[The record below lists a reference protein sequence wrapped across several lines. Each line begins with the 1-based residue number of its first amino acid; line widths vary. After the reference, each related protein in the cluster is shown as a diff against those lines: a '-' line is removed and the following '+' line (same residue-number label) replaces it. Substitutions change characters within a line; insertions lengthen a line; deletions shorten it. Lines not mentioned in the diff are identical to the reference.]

1 MTGSKKTEVER
12 CLAALR
18 NATRSMTLKQL
29 SRTLSWPRQEKSRL
43 QDLLQDLVEK
53 GDVQLIGERHYAV
66 ASEGK
71 MIQGTLVCTRRG
83 TAYLSTDAYAED
95 LYVPRMKLG
104 AGMHRDRVLAR
115 VGRYRNKLEA
125 EVVEVIERGTF
136 SFVGVVHCIA
146 KAVWLEPRDERL
158 PDRVRV
164 TDGEAGHGEVVAAQ
178 FVTWPRNLDD
188 IPTARVVK
196 RLAREG
202 EAADQT
208 ELLIYDLGLPTM
220 FPNAVTTQ
228 ADETEVDVDALL
240 DGYHED
246 LRETPFITVDPQ
258 SARDF
263 DDAVCARKLKTGGW
277 LLSVAVA
284 DVSLLVEVGSP
295 MDDEAFMRG
304 TSVYL
309 PDRVIPM
316 LPDRL
321 SGDLC
326 SLRPDVE
333 RPALVVEMTVNEA
346 GDISQPIL
354 KEAVI
359 RSHKRLSYDAATEFF
374 EDTEETGLSKVVQNQ
389 LIDLRQVTRVLRKRR
404 QESGYLDLEI
414 AEAKIQ
420 LDESGAVDSI
430 CAYERQ
436 ESHLMIEEAML
447 AANVV
452 VANFC
457 IKHER
462 ETLFRVHGVPDEDKL
477 KAFSEGLAQI
487 AGIETTSSDVAEF
500 SARLREVEDPDVR
513 VLLSTLLLR
522 AMMKA
527 EYKTQLGGHYG
538 LGFDAYLHFTS
549 PIRRYPDLVVHR
561 VVRGLLR
568 KTSKVKSRSLA
579 EIAGQ
584 SNRRERLALEA
595 ERDVQALYKCLW
607 LKPRIGDQFEGFV
620 THVSAKGAFVK
631 LGDTHCDGFIPFA
644 DSGGKRGP
652 RRPQIVIGSREALA
666 LPLHIGE
673 RIDVILMNVSVNRR
687 RVELRRVTDEDRVDD
702 R

>member
-1 MTGSKKTEVER
+1 LAGSKKSDVER

-29 SRTLSWPRQEKSRL
+29 SRTLSWPRQEKDRL
-43 QDLLQDLVEK
+43 QDLLDTLVEK
-53 GDVQLIGERHYAV
+53 GDVTLIDQRHYAL

-83 TAYLSTDAYAED
+83 TAYLSTDAYTED

-104 AGMHRDRVLAR
+104 AGMHRDRVLAK

-125 EVVEVIERGTF
+125 EIVEVIERGTF
-136 SFVGVVHCIA
+136 SFVGVVHRIG
-146 KAVWLEPRDERL
+146 KGFWLEPRDERL

-164 TDGEAGHGEVVAAQ
+164 TEGEADHGEVIAAQ
-178 FVTWPRNLDD
+178 FVTWPRSLDD
-188 IPTARVVK
+188 TPTARVVK

-220 FPNAVTTQ
+220 FPATVTAQ
-228 ADETEVDVDALL
+228 ADETELDVDALL
-240 DGYHED
+240 KGHHED

-263 DDAVCARKLKTGGW
+263 DDAVCARCVETGGW
-277 LLSVAVA
+277 ILTVAVA
-284 DVSLLVEVGSP
+284 DVSLLVKSGSA

-333 RPALVVEMTVNEA
+333 RPAMVVEMRVNEL
-346 GDISQPIL
+346 GEISHPIL

-359 RSHKRLSYDAATEFF
+359 KSHKRLSYDAATDFF
-374 EDTEETGLSKVVQNQ
+374 EEPDESVLPKLIQDQ
-389 LIDLRQVTRVLRKRR
+389 LVALRDVTRALRRRR
-404 QESGYLDLEI
+404 QASGYLDLEI

-420 LDESGAVDSI
+420 LDEAGTVDSI
-430 CAYERQ
+430 RAYERQ
-436 ESHLMIEEAML
+436 ESHLMIEESML

-457 IKHER
+457 IEHER
-462 ETLFRVHGVPDEDKL
+462 DTLFRVHGEPDQDKL
-477 KAFSEGLAQI
+477 KAFRDGLSQI
-487 AGIETTSSDVAEF
+487 TGIETVSSDVSEF
-500 SARLREVEDPDVR
+500 SARLREIEDPDLR
-513 VLLSTLLLR
+513 DLLSTLLLR

-561 VVRGLLR
+561 IVRGLLR
-568 KTSKVKSRSLA
+568 KKGKSKSRSLS

-607 LKPRIGDQFEGFV
+607 LKPRIGEHFSGFV

-631 LGDTHCDGFIPFA
+631 LGDSHCDGFIPFA
-644 DSGGKRGP
+644 DAGRRRGP

-666 LPLHIGE
+666 LPLHVGE
-673 RIDVILMNVSVNRR
+673 RIEVALINVSVNRR
-687 RVELRRVTDEDRVDD
+687 RVELRQLSEEELAER
-702 R
+702 